1 MSEPMFWLPPVRF
14 STTTGW
20 VQTPDS
26 AWAMARAMVSGEPP
40 GVSGTTILTG
50 RSGNPC
56 AAANAENSVAS
67 PASNHLFILSSMLDF
82 ALPVYLFGVAAYDG
96 LSQEET
102 PC

>member
-26 AWAMARAMVSGEPP
+26 AWGDGARDGVRRAAGCERHDDPDGTFRKPLRRSKCREQCGQP
-40 GVSGTTILTG
+40 GQQPSL
-50 RSGNPC
+50 
-56 AAANAENSVAS
+56 
-67 PASNHLFILSSMLDF
+67 HLSSMLDF